1 MANYD
6 PQRGDL
12 GYVRLLISDTQNG
25 DARTFTDDEINAVLA
40 REGNAKLAAAVLL
53 LIIASNEALIA
64 KAIRTQDLQ
73 TDGPKVAAE
82 MRALAAV
89 YREEGRRDLII
100 EADDDQPIVVPY
112 SQGPWGKPELAEY
125 PSDPFAWTARW

>member
-6 PQRGDL
+6 PQRNDL

-25 DARTFTDDEINAVLA
+25 PGRVFSDEEVTEVLR
-40 REGNAKLAAAVLL
+40 REGNVKLAAAVLL
-53 LIIASNEALIA
+53 LIIAGNEALVA

-82 MRALAAV
+82 MRLLAAV
-89 YREEGRRDLII
+89 YREEGRRDVETELAT
-100 EADDDQPIVVPY
+100 ADDLIVIPWSDGDY
-112 SQGPWGKPELAEY
+112 SWPELAEH
-125 PSDPFAWTARW
+125 PRGLPW